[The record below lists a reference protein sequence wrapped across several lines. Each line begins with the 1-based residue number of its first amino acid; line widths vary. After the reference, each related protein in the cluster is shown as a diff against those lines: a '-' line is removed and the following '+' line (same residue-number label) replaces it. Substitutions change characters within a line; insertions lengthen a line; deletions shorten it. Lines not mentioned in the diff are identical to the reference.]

1 MCTFMMRAG
10 WPAPVSPRASARSF
24 GRYRCHQQY
33 LSDAKN
39 RTGTARTT
47 AQACRARLVWL
58 APTAEAAEAVSV
70 WVRAGRAQDVALLP
84 ATAPRHSPESREH
97 YRRRPATPRTASSA
111 SRCIPPRWAI
121 TSPPSGGRDEQS
133 QPGSTLAFAPG
144 RWRMLGVGRADIR
157 MLHASLLRLVHLLAW
172 RLKSGR
178 GTSACPSQVAPSHPA
193 PPWAGIAS
201 APTGEVW
208 MFAALGG

>member
-10 WPAPVSPRASARSF
+10 WPA
-24 GRYRCHQQY
+24 RCHQQY

-58 APTAEAAEAVSV
+58 APTAEAAEAVCV
-70 WVRAGRAQDVALLP
+70 WGGLAEPKVWLCCPQR
-84 ATAPRHSPESREH
+84 APRHSPESPEH

-111 SRCIPPRWAI
+111 SRCIPPRWAFA
-121 TSPPSGGRDEQS
+121 SPPSGGGMSRASPVPPWLSPRAAGGCSVLGGQTS
-133 QPGSTLAFAPG
+133 ACFTLHSYALCIFWPGP
-144 RWRMLGVGRADIR
+144 
-157 MLHASLLRLVHLLAW
+157 
-172 RLKSGR
+172 KSGR

>member
-10 WPAPVSPRASARSF
+10 WPAPVSPRASARSS

-58 APTAEAAEAVSV
+58 APTAEAAEAVRV
-70 WVRAGRAQDVALLP
+70 WGRAGRAQGMALLP
-84 ATAPRHSPESREH
+84 ATGTPALSGKPRALPPPASHPADSEFHFQMHSAAMGD
-97 YRRRPATPRTASSA
+97 YITPV
-111 SRCIPPRWAI
+111 
-121 TSPPSGGRDEQS
+121 GGDEQS
-133 QPGSTLAFAPG
+133 QPSSTLAFAPG

-172 RLKSGR
+172 
-178 GTSACPSQVAPSHPA
+178 A
-193 PPWAGIAS
+193 
-201 APTGEVW
+201 
-208 MFAALGG
+208 

>member
-58 APTAEAAEAVSV
+58 APTAEAAEAVCV
-70 WVRAGRAQDVALLP
+70 WGRAGRAQGVALLP
-84 ATAPRHSPESREH
+84 ATGTRHSPESPEH
-97 YRRRPATPRTASSA
+97 
-111 SRCIPPRWAI
+111 IPPPASHPADSEFHFQMHSAAMGDYI
-121 TSPPSGGRDEQS
+121 TPVGGDEQS
-133 QPGSTLAFAPG
+133 QPSSTLAFAPG